1 MVKDKE
7 AQAYNEIRKY
17 FYIIGD
23 NNRIFLMQEYLKSGF
38 DKEDFLFSFRDFYK
52 EKNIE
57 NDITYIWNMEKLVD
71 QYILFCDMKQN
82 SSYLDV

>member
-1 MVKDKE
+1 
-7 AQAYNEIRKY
+7 
-17 FYIIGD
+17 
-23 NNRIFLMQEYLKSGF
+23 MQEYLKSGF

>member
-38 DKEDFLFSFRDFYK
+38 DKEDFLFSFTDFYK

>member
-82 SSYLDV
+82 SSYLNV

>member
-17 FYIIGD
+17 YYIIGD

>member
-1 MVKDKE
+1 MVKDEE

-82 SSYLDV
+82 SSYLNV

>member
-7 AQAYNEIRKY
+7 SQAYNEIRKY

>member
-17 FYIIGD
+17 FYIIGY

>member
-71 QYILFCDMKQN
+71 IYILFCDMKQN

>member
-71 QYILFCDMKQN
+71 QYILYCDINQN
-82 SSYLDV
+82 SSYCDV

>member
-23 NNRIFLMQEYLKSGF
+23 NNRIFLMQEYIKSGF
-38 DKEDFLFSFRDFYK
+38 DKEKFYFSFRDFYK

-71 QYILFCDMKQN
+71 QYILYCDINQN
-82 SSYLDV
+82 SSYCDV

>member
-1 MVKDKE
+1 MVNMNEAAAYKE
-7 AQAYNEIRKY
+7 IKKY
-17 FYIIGD
+17 FNTIGD
-23 NNRIFLMQEYLKSGF
+23 DNRIFLMQEYIKSGF
-38 DKEDFLFSFRDFYK
+38 DKEKFFFLFRDFYK

-71 QYILFCDMKQN
+71 QYILYCDINQN